1 MIYSVVLVSG
11 VQQSGSVIYKPISS
25 LLEKRGLDLGNI
37 LKAEQI
43 RHAIES
49 CVGGQRRIRKSK

>member
-1 MIYSVVLVSG
+1 MLVSG
-11 VQQSGSVIYKPISS
+11 VQQNGSVIYKPISS
-25 LLEKRGLDLGNI
+25 FLEKRGLDLGNI